1 VEIVYGAAPHSA
13 AAEDGRIALSVAAK
27 GGGFE
32 LKARRVVDASGD
44 GDVAAALGAPFAQG
58 RPSDGQCQGV
68 TLVFR
73 LGGVATD
80 PLDFLPDSE
89 LYALIRRRAA
99 EAFTNKEISFHP
111 RGVGCVSPVPGMPG
125 VITVNHQHTYGVDGT
140 RAEAVTRALLNG
152 RRQVAEL
159 VGFFKRHVP
168 GCGGAFLLDTG
179 YQLGVRETRRILGDY
194 VLTGEDVVKGAK
206 FQDGVCRFSYPFD
219 IHLGGDNDIEGNCPP
234 PGDWYDIPYRCLLP
248 RGVEN
253 LLVAGRCISGTHEAM
268 SSYRLMS
275 CCMAMG
281 QAAGTA
287 AALSLRHGVA
297 PRSLPPDDLRRR
309 LAADNAVV

>member
-1 VEIVYGAAPHSA
+1 
-13 AAEDGRIALSVAAK
+13 
-27 GGGFE
+27 
-32 LKARRVVDASGD
+32 
-44 GDVAAALGAPFAQG
+44 
-58 RPSDGQCQGV
+58 
-68 TLVFR
+68 
-73 LGGVATD
+73 
-80 PLDFLPDSE
+80 
-89 LYALIRRRAA
+89 
-99 EAFTNKEISFHP
+99 
-111 RGVGCVSPVPGMPG
+111 MPG